1 MKPQDVVRAS
11 RAARDIEG
19 WLSPD
24 AAKLLGLLDEAQ
36 QEGDVNGHLF
46 EIGVHHGR
54 SAVLLIGFARTD
66 EHVGVC
72 DLFGSQGENA
82 SGSGAGDRE
91 IFAANVA
98 RLAPTFSTLDVFESR
113 SDQLDA
119 AQVSRP
125 VRMFHVDGGHLA
137 EEALGDLRFAAGVLG
152 EQGVIVLD
160 DAFDMDWPGVTEGL
174 YEFLREESG
183 LVPVLMGF
191 GKLVL
196 CPGNSR
202 DYYVQYVFEHAS
214 KYFPTSIYMTKQ
226 MLVAGH
232 STTIFRIYPQLLI
245 PNLDLKIATF
255 RARAGSSRA
264 LSLAAR
270 SVRRARK
277 ATAPAIGRVTRR
289 VAQKAGA

>member
-1 MKPQDVVRAS
+1 MKPPDVVRAS
-11 RAARDIEG
+11 RVARDIEG

-54 SAVLLIGFARTD
+54 SALLLIAFARTD
-66 EHVGVC
+66 EHLGVC

-91 IFAANVA
+91 TFAANVA
-98 RLAPTFSTLDVFESR
+98 RLAPTFSTLDIFESS

-119 AQVSRP
+119 ARVSRP

-137 EEALGDLRFAAGVLG
+137 EETLGDLRFAASVLG

-160 DAFDMDWPGVTEGL
+160 DAFEMDWPGVTEGL

-183 LVPVLMGF
+183 LVPLVMGF

-196 CPGNSR
+196 CPRNSR
-202 DYYVQYVFEHAS
+202 DYYIQYVIEHAS
-214 KYFPTSIYMTKQ
+214 NYFPTSIYTTKQ

-232 STTIFRIYPQLLI
+232 STTLLQVYPALLI
-245 PNLDLKIATF
+245 PNLDLKIARF
-255 RARAGSSRA
+255 RARARSSQA

-270 SVRRARK
+270 AARRAWK
-277 ATAPAIGRVTRR
+277 AAAPAIGRATRQ